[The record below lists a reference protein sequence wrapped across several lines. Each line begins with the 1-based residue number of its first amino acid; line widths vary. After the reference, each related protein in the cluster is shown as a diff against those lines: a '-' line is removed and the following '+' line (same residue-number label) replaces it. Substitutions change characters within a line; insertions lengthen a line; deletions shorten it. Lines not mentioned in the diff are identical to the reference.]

1 MDSQEETKM
10 TPERWLGNWPLWM
23 RFLIWTLVYSLFAF
37 VLFACLFSSNDR
49 IGLKYVLTP
58 YSIKLCFLSGTW
70 FAFLIELQAFTVK
83 KFNLPRPPGS
93 EPLPIAFTIILAIG
107 LIACFL
113 IFFGAIGILVYHVVF
128 AQ

>member
-70 FAFLIELQAFTVK
+70 FAFLIELHAITEK
-83 KFNLPRPPGS
+83 KLNRFRRPSP
-93 EPLPIAFTIILAIG
+93 EPPPIVYRIV
-107 LIACFL
+107 
-113 IFFGAIGILVYHVVF
+113 GAICAIAVLIYQGFLSK
-128 AQ
+128 